1 MVVIDYLIIRH
12 GFMPSLYIYSE
23 RDFRSFHYLYYS
35 KNYKENQSG
44 ALRGMRA
51 GRYGQTCLMGHA
63 LFLYINEKVR
73 RKEA

>member
-1 MVVIDYLIIRH
+1 
-12 GFMPSLYIYSE
+12 MPFYISPFTLYFE
-23 RDFRSFHYLYYS
+23 RDFRPFHYLYYS

-63 LFLYINEKVR
+63 LFLYINEKAR

>member
-1 MVVIDYLIIRH
+1 
-12 GFMPSLYIYSE
+12 MPFYISPFTLYFE
-23 RDFRSFHYLYYS
+23 RDFRPFHYLYYS

-44 ALRGMRA
+44 ALRVMRA

-63 LFLYINEKVR
+63 LFLYIDENR